1 MALAESMAMTC
12 VTDEHNQNLTNLQKT
27 MLQWHWKLGHVGFQR
42 LQWIGC
48 QGWLGKPG
56 ERFGISS
63 VQPPKCGSC
72 QFGKQERN
80 PKAGSTNKVDK
91 QREGILKA
99 DKLKN

>member
-42 LQWIGC
+42 LQWIGH

-56 ERFGISS
+56 E
-63 VQPPKCGSC
+63 
-72 QFGKQERN
+72 
-80 PKAGSTNKVDK
+80 
-91 QREGILKA
+91 
-99 DKLKN
+99 